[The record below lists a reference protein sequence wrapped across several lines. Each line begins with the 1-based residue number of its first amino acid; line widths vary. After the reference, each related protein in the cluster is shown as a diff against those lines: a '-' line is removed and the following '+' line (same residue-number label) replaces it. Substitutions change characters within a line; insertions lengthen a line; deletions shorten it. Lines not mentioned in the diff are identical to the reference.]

1 MDSSYEFEDNFVHNG
16 KQYNYYLE
24 YKVKEQSSELQIF
37 LIENGEISEFPITK
51 ITDLDEYWD
60 QGDYGHVTQRHYKRT
75 GWDDCEVSESTNW
88 YTLEEALRDYSEFR
102 TELTQA
108 VKDYVEEYSVIGE
121 EVNP

>member
-1 MDSSYEFEDNFVHNG
+1 MDNSYEFEDNFVHNG

-75 GWDDCEVSESTNW
+75 GWDDCEVSE
-88 YTLEEALRDYSEFR
+88 
-102 TELTQA
+102 LTQA